1 MKSVMQTSEIF
12 KVLLVIEATSRRACL
27 DSLLRGITSVRQLC
41 GLCAA
46 RFSVLVVGH
55 DADQTVAR
63 ARTHGAESVL
73 VAETRDLDL
82 RLPENVVPTVQ
93 RVVRDNA
100 FDIVV
105 GLATTT
111 GRDWMAR
118 LAGCLDSPYVGDCVG
133 IVRKDAELVFQRSI
147 SAGNIL
153 ADCRC
158 NSRPVVV
165 TIRSSEFAPARPD
178 STLSRGKAIDI
189 EAPAAAAGRVHSVG
203 FDAVESNRPDLL
215 EARIVVGGGR
225 ALGARFFEVLAP
237 LADSLGAAIGAT
249 RAACDSGHAPGDF
262 QVGQTGKVIAPDLY
276 VAVGISGAIQH
287 LAGIRG
293 SRTVVAINTDPDA
306 PIFDVADYGLV
317 GDLFDLVPELAGA
330 IARHRRG
337 AA

>member
-1 MKSVMQTSEIF
+1 MQASEISQ
-12 KVLLVIEATSRRACL
+12 VLLVIEATTRRACL
-27 DSLLRGITSVRQLC
+27 DSLLRGVTSVRQLC
-41 GLCAA
+41 SLCSAKC
-46 RFSVLVVGH
+46 SVLVVGH
-55 DADQTVAR
+55 DVDLTVAR
-63 ARTHGAESVL
+63 VRTHGAESVL
-73 VAETRDLDL
+73 VAETGGLDL
-82 RLPENVVPTVQ
+82 RVPENVVPTLQ
-93 RVVRDNA
+93 RVVRDNE
-100 FDIVV
+100 FDVVV

-118 LAGCLDSPYVGDCVG
+118 LAGRLDAPYVGDCVG
-133 IVRKDAELVFQRSI
+133 ILQQGSELVFRRCI

-158 NSRPVVV
+158 ESRPVVV
-165 TIRSSEFAPARPD
+165 TVRPPDFAPARPD
-178 STLSRGKAIDI
+178 STLSKVKTVSLESPG
-189 EAPAAAAGRVHSVG
+189 AAAGRIRSVG
-203 FDAVESNRPDLL
+203 FDAVESSRPDLS
-215 EARIVVGGGR
+215 EARIVVSGGR
-225 ALGARFFEVLAP
+225 ALGGRFFEVLAP

-249 RAACDSGHAPGDF
+249 RAACDSGHAPGDY

-293 SRTVVAINTDPDA
+293 SRTVVAINTDPEA

-317 GDLFDLVPELAGA
+317 GDLFDVVPKLAGA